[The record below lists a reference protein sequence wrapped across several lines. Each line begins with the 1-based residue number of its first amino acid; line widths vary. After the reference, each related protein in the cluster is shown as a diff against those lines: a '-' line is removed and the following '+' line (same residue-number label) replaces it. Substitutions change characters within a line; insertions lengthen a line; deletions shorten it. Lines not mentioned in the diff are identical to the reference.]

1 MFELKPRSH
10 WVNRFRI
17 VGARAGTEK
26 GLTMKKVLT
35 TVLVAAAFSATSA
48 YAADLKALKAAPAP
62 VAIVSPWDVAF
73 GAWIA
78 SDYNFRG
85 ITQSAPKP
93 AVGGYLRTRSNV
105 HANRQG
111 HFGIGARQ

>member
-1 MFELKPRSH
+1 MCEVKPRSH
-10 WVNRFRI
+10 WVSRFRI

-62 VAIVSPWDVAF
+62 VAVVSPWYVAF

-85 ITQSAPKP
+85 VSQPAHKP
-93 AVGGYLRTRSNV
+93 GVGVDFGPPRTFK
-105 HANRQG
+105 A
-111 HFGIGARQ
+111 